1 MKNKEKTV
9 SAENRIRLR
18 RRILLCIGLP
28 LWVLAG
34 FILAAILVSVI
45 DEIFK
50 ATGLLAEGA
59 VNGSLRNAVITALAY
74 TLTLVIVTAVPFKL
88 QKISTTKEELG
99 LTRLP
104 SWLDMVLAPTSF
116 VAYLLLAGI
125 LISVVDGLFP
135 SFDAEQA
142 QEVGFDNLSRYYEYI
157 LAFITLVIIAPVAE
171 EVLMRGYLYGKL
183 RKVTSAAGAL
193 IITSLLFSLMH
204 FQWNVA
210 LSVLPLGILLAVLR
224 ETTGSIWAGILLHM
238 IKNGFAFYFLFIN
251 PTFLNTIG
259 G

>member
-1 MKNKEKTV
+1 MKNKEKAAPAQ
-9 SAENRIRLR
+9 SRASLR
-18 RRILLCIGLP
+18 RRVFLSIGLP
-28 LWVLAG
+28 LWILAG
-34 FILAAILVSVI
+34 FFAASVLVVVI

-50 ATGLLAEGA
+50 GTGLLADGSMNA
-59 VNGSLRNAVITALAY
+59 SLRNAVLTALAY
-74 TLTLVIVTAVPFKL
+74 VFTLVIVIGVPLKL
-88 QKISTTKEELG
+88 FNDPATKEELG

-104 SWLDMVLAPTSF
+104 SWMDILLAVVSL
-116 VAYLLLAGI
+116 VIYLPLAGI
-125 LISVVDGLFP
+125 LVVFAQSLFP

-171 EVLMRGYLYGKL
+171 EILVRGYLYSKL
-183 RKVTSAAGAL
+183 RKVTSVAGAI

-210 LSVLPLGILLAVLR
+210 LVVLPLGILLAVLR

-238 IKNGFAFYFLFIN
+238 LKNGIAFYFLYVSPSLFMQ
-251 PTFLNTIG
+251 
-259 G
+259 